1 VVTYFLLPVITMKN
15 AKLALVLILIILL
28 IPFVYFLSV
37 PNISN
42 LKKQNPKKTAFMEYR
57 EREGKG
63 RKIGIDQRWVPL
75 SNISPYLIK
84 AVLIAE
90 DDKFWRHEG
99 FDYEAIQKALERDLK
114 AKKLKFGGSTISQ
127 QLARNLYLTPEKSL
141 LRKVREALITWRL
154 EKVLSKKRILE
165 LYLNVV
171 EWGDGI
177 FGIEAASRHYYGKP
191 ASELTPLEATRLAS
205 VLPSPKKYDPVGSQ
219 PYVTARSNDL
229 YKIMIQRGIIAPEYE
244 EMTEENGSTREKEEE
259 EIHPVDTESPDPS
272 FPTGGQTADE
282 GNRNHGDIQEESP
295 DNRPPRGGE
304 DHPD

>member
-1 VVTYFLLPVITMKN
+1 MKN
-15 AKLALVLILIILL
+15 AKLALVSILIILL
-28 IPFVYFLSV
+28 FLPLYFLAV
-37 PNISN
+37 PNIST

-57 EREGKG
+57 EQESQGEG
-63 RKIGIDQRWVPL
+63 RKIRIDQRWVPL

-99 FDYEAIQKALERDLK
+99 FDYEAIHKALEKDLK

-127 QLARNLYLTPEKSL
+127 QLARNLYLSPQKSL
-141 LRKVREALITWRL
+141 LRKLREALITWRL

-177 FGIEAASRHYYGKP
+177 FGIEAASKHYYGKP
-191 ASELTPLEATRLAS
+191 SSELTPLEATRLAT
-205 VLPSPKKYDPVGSQ
+205 VLPSPRKYDPVGNQ

-229 YKIMIQRGIIAPEYE
+229 YQIMIQRGIIIPEYE
-244 EMTEENGSTREKEEE
+244 EVTDEIEPCSTEETDSE
-259 EIHPVDTESPDPS
+259 PS
-272 FPTGGQTADE
+272 FSE
-282 GNRNHGDIQEESP
+282 QEIK
-295 DNRPPRGGE
+295 
-304 DHPD
+304 